1 MPVFNLIIR
10 VHEIYS
16 ALFYVFY
23 IMNQSSKIK
32 ANVVFPSQLHI
43 FINSFFFNRTT
54 APKIAHGR
62 DRIAWLHY
70 IVT

>member
-1 MPVFNLIIR
+1 MPVSNLIIR

-43 FINSFFFNRTT
+43 FINSFFLIGLQLR
-54 APKIAHGR
+54 K
-62 DRIAWLHY
+62 
-70 IVT
+70 